1 MLTNHIIQTQQ
12 VLALIHK
19 AEAIQKRR
27 NNTCLDGLINSC
39 VSILVLYLRHPSPR
53 VTLQQLKLINKLREQ
68 VEADNIHTPQEE
80 LDGNR

>member
-19 AEAIQKRR
+19 GEAIHKRTKDR
-27 NNTCLDGLINSC
+27 CLNELINSC
-39 VSILVLYLRHPSPR
+39 VSILVLYLRYPSPR

-68 VEADNIHTPQEE
+68 VEADNIHTSLQQEI
-80 LDGNR
+80 